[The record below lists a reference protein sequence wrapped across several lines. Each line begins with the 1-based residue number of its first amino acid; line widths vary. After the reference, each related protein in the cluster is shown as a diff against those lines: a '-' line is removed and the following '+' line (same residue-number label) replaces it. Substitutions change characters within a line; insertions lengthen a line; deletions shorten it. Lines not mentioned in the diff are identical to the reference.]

1 MKKHTNKGIRPEENT
16 KADLFPLRYFNFA
29 LENVQKAEESLKV
42 LDYDDGCQYLLVNLD
57 MLITICEKYPTT
69 ASMGI
74 YRLNRKQLKETFY
87 EWWERNEKKIP
98 LKYRA
103 GIKETADKLFNEL
116 TEIKSWAKSE

>member
-1 MKKHTNKGIRPEENT
+1 MKKHANKGIRPEENT

-57 MLITICEKYPTT
+57 MLITICKKYPTT

-74 YRLNRKQLKETFY
+74 YRLNIIKCGSAYRGQSAKY
-87 EWWERNEKKIP
+87 EFV
-98 LKYRA
+98 Y
-103 GIKETADKLFNEL
+103 DKLHFGRY
-116 TEIKSWAKSE
+116 IAK